1 MTAAEIQTRLNE
13 ERAALQAF
21 LALLERE
28 QQILLAPDTDP
39 LLDLAAEK
47 TRAAEA
53 LTARVQQRAQ
63 YIPAAP
69 GQIESWL
76 RQHASAAL
84 DVWLD
89 IRCLGAQAH
98 ALNQRNGEL
107 IKVRTRYNQQALQ
120 ALLGA
125 TQQSA
130 GLYGPQGKTSLP
142 AGSGRTLGSG

>member
-1 MTAAEIQTRLNE
+1 LSTAGIQTRLKE
-13 ERAALQAF
+13 EHAALQDF
-21 LALLERE
+21 IALLERE
-28 QQILLAPDTDP
+28 QQILLAPNTEP

-53 LTARVQQRAQ
+53 LTARVQQRPQ
-63 YIPAAP
+63 YIPAEP
-69 GQIESWL
+69 GQTESWL
-76 RQHASAAL
+76 RQHAPAAL
-84 DVWLD
+84 DVWLA
-89 IRCLGAQAH
+89 IRRLGAQAH
-98 ALNQRNGEL
+98 ALNQSNGEL

-142 AGSGRTLGSG
+142 GSGRTLGSG

>member
-1 MTAAEIQTRLNE
+1 MSAREIQARLTE
-13 ERAALQAF
+13 ERDALQAF
-21 LALLERE
+21 ITLLERE

-53 LTARVQQRAQ
+53 LTARMQQRPQ
-63 YIPAAP
+63 YISAEP

-76 RQHASAAL
+76 RQHAPAAL

-89 IRCLGAQAH
+89 IRRLGAQAH

-125 TQQSA
+125 TQQAA
-130 GLYGPQGKTSLP
+130 GLYGPQGQTSP
-142 AGSGRTLGSG
+142 PGSGRTLGSG

>member
-1 MTAAEIQTRLNE
+1 LSPEIKSRLQE
-13 ERAALQAF
+13 EHAALQAF
-21 LALLERE
+21 IALLERE
-28 QQILLAPDTDP
+28 QQILLAPDTEP

-53 LTARVQQRAQ
+53 LSTRVQQRAQ

-76 RQHASAAL
+76 REQAPAAL
-84 DVWLD
+84 DTWFD
-89 IRCLGAQAH
+89 IRRLGAQAH
-98 ALNQRNGEL
+98 AINQRNGEL

-142 AGSGRTLGSG
+142 GSGRTLGSG

>member
-1 MTAAEIQTRLNE
+1 MSAREIQAGLTE
-13 ERAALQAF
+13 ERDALQAF
-21 LALLERE
+21 ITLLERE

-39 LLDLAAEK
+39 LLELAAEK

-53 LTARVQQRAQ
+53 LTARVQQRPQ
-63 YIPAAP
+63 YISAEP

-76 RQHASAAL
+76 RQHAPAAL

-89 IRCLGAQAH
+89 IRRLGAQAH

-125 TQQSA
+125 TQQAA
-130 GLYGPQGKTSLP
+130 GLYGPQGQTSLP
-142 AGSGRTLGSG
+142 GSGRTLGSG

>member
-1 MTAAEIQTRLNE
+1 MSTEIQTRLQE

-21 LALLERE
+21 IALLERE

-47 TRAAEA
+47 SRAAEA
-53 LTARVQQRAQ
+53 LTARVRQRPQ

-76 RQHASAAL
+76 RQHAPATL
-84 DVWLD
+84 DIWLD
-89 IRCLGAQAH
+89 IRRLGARAH
-98 ALNQRNGEL
+98 ALNQSNGEL

-142 AGSGRTLGSG
+142 AGNGRTLGSG